1 LLDELKPLFETI
13 DLETTRLPQ
22 ISNQNDIHSLS
33 SRMVTTIGD
42 AEEIITNYTGIVRT
56 IKERIEE
63 MGKKI
68 EGKERAEKEGEHL
81 EEVQL
86 GIHGSS
92 NLPLNAV
99 SLTSLLN
106 SKESKYENTL
116 NRSIRRV
123 RAVSI
128 LSHLRPIKTH
138 SPCNHPLPPKLLSHS
153 QRPLTK
159 GEIAVASITLNSSL
173 LSPHLLS
180 TLTQSLPPL
189 DSVSHRPSLSLPPI
203 RLETFDGSDI
213 TRWSAFKYQIESLI
227 INQPH
232 LSEVEKIFHIRSN
245 LKGEAHS
252 LIASLPVQPSFLTK
266 MLTRLESEYDRYDLT
281 QARLMQSLRSIRA
294 KSSRVDDQLS
304 AVRAMINIAHSIHGD
319 SGINALCMQQQL
331 AEMDPISRI
340 YETTEKEERKLADEL
355 VTKHFNDTVQ
365 SHDDGYY
372 VQYAMKPDAKDTL
385 PDNYN
390 LAVSRLSSTH
400 QDFIESCFDSLHS
413 ELYKS
418 REEIKSLKE
427 DLNYLKAHV
436 SNESKIIKNE
446 LGSMSLSLSAILSN
460 TTQPSPNHS
469 HSISTPHTPR
479 ISIAPRSQFRTPN
492 SLDRPTHSR
501 DRSRSPIAPRT
512 NPISKPSHIAQ
523 TVKCTFCNSTIH
535 YSRNCSH
542 VTSIST
548 RLSLMAPN
556 QCLRCF
562 RIKNAAH
569 SASCEPDV
577 CVRGCKDEQGRGL
590 RHQ

>member
-1 LLDELKPLFETI
+1 
-13 DLETTRLPQ
+13 
-22 ISNQNDIHSLS
+22 
-33 SRMVTTIGD
+33 
-42 AEEIITNYTGIVRT
+42 IVRT

-92 NLPLNAV
+92 NLPLNASV
-99 SLTSLLN
+99 DHEEKLKMDQEAALLTS
-106 SKESKYENTL
+106 YDDY
-116 NRSIRRV
+116 
-123 RAVSI
+123 
-128 LSHLRPIKTH
+128 
-138 SPCNHPLPPKLLSHS
+138 
-153 QRPLTK
+153 
-159 GEIAVASITLNSSL
+159 
-173 LSPHLLS
+173 S
-180 TLTQSLPPL
+180 T
-189 DSVSHRPSLSLPPI
+189 R
-203 RLETFDGSDI
+203 
-213 TRWSAFKYQIESLI
+213 
-227 INQPH
+227 
-232 LSEVEKIFHIRSN
+232 
-245 LKGEAHS
+245 
-252 LIASLPVQPSFLTK
+252 
-266 MLTRLESEYDRYDLT
+266 
-281 QARLMQSLRSIRA
+281 
-294 KSSRVDDQLS
+294 
-304 AVRAMINIAHSIHGD
+304 
-319 SGINALCMQQQL
+319 
-331 AEMDPISRI
+331 
-340 YETTEKEERKLADEL
+340 
-355 VTKHFNDTVQ
+355 
-365 SHDDGYY
+365 
-372 VQYAMKPDAKDTL
+372 
-385 PDNYN
+385 
-390 LAVSRLSSTH
+390 
-400 QDFIESCFDSLHS
+400 DFIESCFDSLHS

-556 QCLRCF
+556 QCLRC
-562 RIKNAAH
+562 
-569 SASCEPDV
+569 
-577 CVRGCKDEQGRGL
+577 
-590 RHQ
+590 